1 MADSLDKFYCD
12 ELKTQYAVR
21 KKHPDFLNEVIL
33 NKYCSKVVEVKIK
46 DKDKDKDKDQYMI
59 HLYAVIEVY
68 SETTPE
74 NKEILKTEGY
84 FVIKKTGLFKY
95 KIIEM
100 VNNQHHH

>member
-1 MADSLDKFYCD
+1 
-12 ELKTQYAVR
+12 
-21 KKHPDFLNEVIL
+21 
-33 NKYCSKVVEVKIK
+33 
-46 DKDKDKDKDQYMI
+46 MI

-74 NKEILKTEGY
+74 NKEILKTEGH
-84 FVIKKTGLFKY
+84 FFIKKTGLFKY